1 MLYSYQCS
9 GCGAIR
15 EEFRSVAAR
24 NDPLTC
30 SCGQPMAKMLGG
42 HRVIGDMKPYYDENL
57 QAYVKSRQHR
67 KQLMKEQ
74 GVSEAYGK
82 KWK

>member
-1 MLYSYQCS
+1 MLYTYECS
-9 GCGAIR
+9 CGETR
-15 EEFRSVAAR
+15 DEFRSVAAR

-30 SCGQPMAKMLGG
+30 RCGKQMVKWLGG
-42 HRVIGDMKPYYDENL
+42 HRVIGDIKPYYDENL

-74 GVSEAYGK
+74 GVSEKVGK
-82 KWK
+82 GWI